1 MAAALFSLPS
11 VAQTQPSPSGF
22 HIAIIDGQGALNN
35 VEGRLAREPIVQV
48 EDKNHKRVPGAYIDF
63 DTLNLPG
70 QPGAQFTNGTTHL
83 TAITDASGRA
93 YATGLRNNGIPGSFD
108 IHVTVRY
115 QGQVL
120 GSTTIHQ
127 VNVCKKIMGVSQG
140 LQLNPVDLQSAP
152 ALPPGIAAVAVGAD
166 MFVNGV
172 SVPGNAN
179 LANGARLQTLA
190 NPVKLFVG
198 NQCAFLVG
206 PNSIAS
212 VNPNAL
218 VLEQGAAR
226 AEPFGS
232 CGVEAHGLKVV
243 GQERSAQGIVRIANA
258 KLQVGAINGNMK
270 VLDSNG
276 AVKTVVNPCT
286 SAVLVLFT
294 GGVESTGNDLL
305 YLGLGGALAGT
316 AIGIGAATGKISTS
330 P

>member
-1 MAAALFSLPS
+1 M
-11 VAQTQPSPSGF
+11 
-22 HIAIIDGQGALNN
+22 
-35 VEGRLAREPIVQV
+35 
-48 EDKNHKRVPGAYIDF
+48 
-63 DTLNLPG
+63 
-70 QPGAQFTNGTTHL
+70 
-83 TAITDASGRA
+83 
-93 YATGLRNNGIPGSFD
+93 
-108 IHVTVRY
+108 TVRY
-115 QGQVL
+115 QGQIV

-166 MFVNGV
+166 MLVNGV

-232 CGVEAHGLKVV
+232 CDVEAHGLKVV